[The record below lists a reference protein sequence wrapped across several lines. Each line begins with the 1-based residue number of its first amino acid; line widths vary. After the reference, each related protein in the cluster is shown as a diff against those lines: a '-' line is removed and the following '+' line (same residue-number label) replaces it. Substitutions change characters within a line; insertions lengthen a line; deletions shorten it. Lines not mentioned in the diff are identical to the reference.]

1 MSDTRHAVIVSAA
14 RTPLGSF
21 QGALSSI
28 PATKLGSVAISE
40 VLKRI
45 DLPGD
50 RVDEVYMG
58 CVLAAGLG
66 QAPARQASM
75 GAGIPPSVGATT
87 VNKVC
92 GSSLKTVLMASQAIG
107 MGEARIIVAGGM
119 ESMSLAPYLS
129 KK

>member
-1 MSDTRHAVIVSAA
+1 MSDKRHAVSAA

-40 VLKRI
+40 LLKRI

-50 RVDEVYMG
+50 RVDEVYIG

-66 QAPARQASM
+66 QARARQASM

-92 GSSLKTVLMASQAIG
+92 GSSLKTVIMASQAIG